1 MFTFRSHSDDT
12 FFGALIAMDKIKLRT
27 YFSSILQK
35 EGECVQVL
43 PLNPLTCEGLAWVES
58 GLAKIYGT
66 NEKGLKVNTDLIFE
80 QEFVWLTAE
89 NYQSNDLFF
98 LECMKNS
105 KLRFLPI
112 NKLDT
117 SEREA
122 IPSLMLEFYQDR
134 LRRIHQQKVKN
145 FDLEL
150 QERVF
155 FLLFDFSLLYGKESY
170 SHVSIP
176 NFFTHDDLASILK
189 NCRQNI
195 TACLNDLK
203 KKGIISY
210 TRKEITISK
219 DHHEQAMR
227 KYYKAVS

>member
-1 MFTFRSHSDDT
+1 M
-12 FFGALIAMDKIKLRT
+12 KLRK
-27 YFSSILQK
+27 YFNTFLLK
-35 EGECVQVL
+35 EGTCLKLLQ
-43 PLNPLTCEGLAWVES
+43 LNPFVQEGLVWVES

-80 QEFVWLTAE
+80 QEFFWCNVE

-112 NKLDT
+112 HKLDD
-117 SEREA
+117 SEKET
-122 IPSLMLEFYQDR
+122 IPALMFEFYQNR

-150 QERVF
+150 EERVF
-155 FLLFDFSLLYGKESY
+155 FLLFDFSLLYGKETL
-170 SHVSIP
+170 SHVTFP

-195 TACLNDLK
+195 TACLNELK
-203 KKGIISY
+203 KKGVISY
-210 TRKEITISK
+210 NRKEIVIDK
-219 DHHEQAMR
+219 KHHDAALRKFLNQQAD
-227 KYYKAVS
+227 

>member
-1 MFTFRSHSDDT
+1 M
-12 FFGALIAMDKIKLRT
+12 KLRA
-27 YFSSILQK
+27 YFSNILQK
-35 EGECVQVL
+35 EGEYEQVIQ
-43 PLNPLTCEGLAWVES
+43 LNPLTCEGLAWVES
-58 GLAKIYGT
+58 GLAKIYGS

-80 QEFVWLTAE
+80 QEFVWLSAE

-112 NKLDT
+112 HKLDS
-117 SEREA
+117 SEKEA
-122 IPSLMLEFYQDR
+122 IPWLMFEFYQDR

-150 QERVF
+150 EERVF

-170 SHVSIP
+170 SHISFP

-195 TACLNDLK
+195 TACLNELK

-210 TRKEITISK
+210 NRKEIIIAK
-219 DHHEQAMR
+219 DTHEQAIR
-227 KYYKAVS
+227 KYYKVVC

>member
-1 MFTFRSHSDDT
+1 
-12 FFGALIAMDKIKLRT
+12 MDKTKLRA

-43 PLNPLTCEGLAWVES
+43 QLNPFTCEGLAWVES

-80 QEFVWLTAE
+80 KEFVWLTPE

-112 NKLDT
+112 HKLDS
-117 SEREA
+117 SEKEA
-122 IPSLMLEFYQDR
+122 IPMLMLDFYQDR

-150 QERVF
+150 EERVF

-170 SHVSIP
+170 SHISLP

-210 TRKEITISK
+210 NRKEIIISK
-219 DHHEQAMR
+219 EQHEQAIK